1 MLYNTFEFGAFYLL
15 VFALYWFVFQG
26 RLKWQNLLI
35 LGASYFFYGWWD
47 WRFLSL
53 VVISS
58 LTDFYTGIQIQ
69 KAEDKGK
76 KKAWLAIS
84 LVVNIGLLGFF
95 KYYGFFV
102 DSFIEMFRAFGYEM
116 SDRTLRIILP
126 VGISFYTFQTLSYSI
141 DIYRGR
147 LKASNDL
154 VSFLAFVSF
163 FPQLIAG
170 PIERA
175 SNLMPQFH
183 KGRKFDPQK
192 AKDGLRQ
199 ILWGLFKKVLV
210 ADTLGEVVG
219 WIISDPESY
228 SGAVL
233 LMGVLFFAFQLY
245 GDFSGYSD
253 IAIGTARLLGFNLMR
268 NFNYPYFAR
277 DILDFWRRWHISL
290 TTWFRDYVF
299 LSLSGGKMITNKWK
313 VIRNYIITFT
323 ISGLWHGANWTF
335 VIWGFL
341 HGLYHIPYL
350 LFPKL
355 RSNVQQTRPPFTV
368 KGTLTAILQMGITWA
383 LNLFALVFFMS
394 PNVKYAFFYFSKM
407 FSSSLFQMPERFLR
421 KLPWLII
428 FMAMEWVQMY
438 NKKKHPMQVGKW
450 PVWVRWTLY
459 YGFALAI
466 LYFNYERRAFIY
478 FQF

>member
-15 VFALYWFVFQG
+15 IFLLYWMIPRH

-35 LGASYFFYGWWD
+35 LAASYFFYGWWD

-53 VVISS
+53 IVISS
-58 LTDFYTGIQIQ
+58 LTDYLTGIQI
-69 KAEDKGK
+69 EDAGSKGQ
-76 KKAWLAIS
+76 KKAWLGLS
-84 LVVNIGLLGFF
+84 LAVNLGLLGFF

-102 DSFIEMFRAFGYEM
+102 DSFLEMFRAFGYDM
-116 SDRTLRIILP
+116 PDRTLRIFLP

-147 LKASNDL
+147 LKASKNL
-154 VSFLAFVSF
+154 MAFLAFVSF

-175 SNLMPQFH
+175 SNLLPQFN
-183 KGRKFDPQK
+183 KPRSFDPER

-199 ILWGLFKKVLV
+199 ILWGLMKKVLL
-210 ADTLGEVVG
+210 ADTLGEVVT
-219 WIISDPESY
+219 WIVAEPQDY

-233 LMGVLFFAFQLY
+233 FLGVFFFAFQLY

-253 IAIGTARLLGFNLMR
+253 MAIGTARLLGFNLMN

-277 DILDFWRRWHISL
+277 DIMDFWRRWHISL
-290 TTWFRDYVF
+290 TTWFRDYVY
-299 LSLSGGKMITNKWK
+299 LSLSKGKLVRDKWK
-313 VIRNYIITFT
+313 IVRNFIITFT

-335 VIWGFL
+335 VIWGLL
-341 HGLYHIPYL
+341 HGLYHIPYIF
-350 LFPKL
+350 FPGL
-355 RSNVQQTRPPFTV
+355 RVRIHETRPPFTI
-368 KGTLTAILQMGITWA
+368 KGTIKAAWQMSLTLG

-394 PNVKYAFFYFSKM
+394 PSVEYALGYLSRIL
-407 FSSSLFQMPERFLR
+407 SPSLFQVPERFLR
-421 KLPWLII
+421 RLPWIALFIL
-428 FMAMEWVQMY
+428 MEYIQLY
-438 NKKKHPMQVGKW
+438 HKKRHPLQIGEW
-450 PVWVRWTLY
+450 PLWARWMVY
-459 YGFALAI
+459 YGFALAV
-466 LYFNYERRAFIY
+466 LYFNYERKAFIY

>member
-1 MLYNTFEFGAFYLL
+1 MLYNTFEFGAFYIL

-53 VVISS
+53 VIVSS
-58 LTDFYTGIQIQ
+58 LTDFYTGIQIEQ
-69 KAEDKGK
+69 AEDPRRK
-76 KKAWLAIS
+76 KTWLILS
-84 LVVNIGLLGFF
+84 LVVNLGLLGFF

-102 DSFIEMFRAFGYEM
+102 DSFIGMFRAFGYEM

-147 LKASNDL
+147 LKASKDL

-183 KGRKFDPQK
+183 KARRFDAEK
-192 AKDGLRQ
+192 ARDGLRQ
-199 ILWGLFKKVLV
+199 ILWGLFKKVLI

-219 WIISDPESY
+219 WVVSDPEAY

-233 LMGVLFFAFQLY
+233 LMAVLFFAFQLY

-299 LSLSGGKMITNKWK
+299 LSLSEGKMITNKWK

-323 ISGLWHGANWTF
+323 VSGLWHGANWTF

-341 HGLYHIPYL
+341 HGIYHIPYL
-350 LFPKL
+350 LFPQL
-355 RSNVQQTRPPFTV
+355 RSSIQETRPPFTII
-368 KGTLTAILQMGITWA
+368 GTLKAAFQMGITWA

-394 PNVKYAFFYFSKM
+394 PNVKFAFFYFSQM
-407 FSSSLFQMPERFLR
+407 FSPSLFQLPERFLR
-421 KLPWLII
+421 KLPWLLL
-428 FMAMEWVQMY
+428 FMVMEWVQMFY
-438 NKKKHPMQVGKW
+438 KKKHPLQIGHW
-450 PVWVRWTLY
+450 PVWVRWALY
-459 YGFALAI
+459 YGFALAV

>member
-1 MLYNTFEFGAFYLL
+1 MLYNTFEFGAFYVL
-15 VFALYWFVFQG
+15 VFVLYWFVCKKN
-26 RLKWQNLLI
+26 LKGQNLLI
-35 LGASYFFYGWWD
+35 LAASYFFYGWWD

-53 VVISS
+53 VIFSS
-58 LTDFYTGIQIQ
+58 FTDFFTGIQIE
-69 KAEDKGK
+69 KAESKERK
-76 KKAWLAIS
+76 RLWLIIS
-84 LVVNIGLLGFF
+84 LVVNLGLLGFF

-102 DSFIEMFRAFGYEM
+102 DSFIELFRGFGYDIP
-116 SDRTLRIILP
+116 DRTLRIILP
-126 VGISFYTFQTLSYSI
+126 VGISFYTFQTLSYSL
-141 DIYRGR
+141 DIFRGR
-147 LKASNDL
+147 LKASKDL

-175 SNLMPQFH
+175 ANLMPQFH
-183 KGRKFDPQK
+183 KERTFEVER

-219 WIISDPESY
+219 WIIVDPEGY

-233 LMGVLFFAFQLY
+233 LMGVFFFAFQLY

-253 IAIGTARLLGFNLMR
+253 IAIGTARLLGFDLMR

-277 DILDFWRRWHISL
+277 DIIDFWRRWHISL

-299 LSLSGGKMITNKWK
+299 MSLSGGRMITNKVK
-313 VIRNYIITFT
+313 IIRNFILTFT

-350 LFPKL
+350 MFPKW
-355 RSNVQQTRPPFTV
+355 RSRIQQTRPPFTFM
-368 KGTLTAILQMGITWA
+368 GTLKAIGQTVLTWF

-394 PNVKYAFFYFSKM
+394 PSVKYALHYLSLIA
-407 FSSSLFQMPERFLR
+407 SPSLFQVPERFLR
-421 KLPWLII
+421 KVPWLVA
-428 FMAMEWVQMY
+428 FMLLEYIQMY
-438 NKKKHPMQVGKW
+438 NKKKHPLQIGSW
-450 PVWVRWTLY
+450 PVWVRWAMY
-459 YGFALAI
+459 YGFVLAV